1 MPWRHYVRDKFFSVE
16 MCVSADLN
24 RVGSVR
30 APLLALVVY
39 VHSLGSAHRPTA
51 FALSEKRD
59 PNAYPSIRTIAS
71 HSSARR
77 STLLACSSL
86 ALSRSSLPL
95 SLARAS
101 FLPIHFP
108 FALLSHVRLS
118 HSLSIS
124 LLISALRGSLHAPFG
139 QSSLSGDVR
148 KQTCAFPAA
157 PFQDTHPPAVRKLR
171 WVHSLALAAQRRGGP
186 VPSRSIH
193 GRRIHAQRPLLTA
206 HSLH

>member
-124 LLISALRGSLHAPFG
+124 LLISALRGHSM
-139 QSSLSGDVR
+139 
-148 KQTCAFPAA
+148 
-157 PFQDTHPPAVRKLR
+157 HPSVKA
-171 WVHSLALAAQRRGGP
+171 HSLATFESRRARSP
-186 VPSRSIH
+186 QLHSRTLIH
-193 GRRIHAQRPLLTA
+193 QPCESFVGCTH
-206 HSLH
+206 